1 MKRPVKRVV
10 FYLGVA
16 LLVVAGV
23 MAGRDLMA
31 PKGWQVD
38 VPSSRTQ
45 GAALIGG
52 PFTLVDHT
60 GKAVTEADFRGRFM
74 FIYFG
79 FTYCPDACPTALT
92 TMAEALD
99 IIGPAADRIVPVLI
113 SIDPERDTPEQLA
126 MYVRHFHPSLVGLTG
141 SADQVAAAAKAFRVY
156 YAKAKEEGSDEG
168 DYTMDHTSII
178 YLMGPDGK
186 FRVHFSGHA
195 TSPEDLAKGILDV
208 L

>member
-1 MKRPVKRVV
+1 MKRPVKRIV

-16 LLVVAGV
+16 LLVVAGF
-23 MAGRDLMA
+23 MAGRDMMA
-31 PKGWQVD
+31 PKGWLVD
-38 VPSSRTQ
+38 TPSSQSR

-60 GKAVTEADFRGRFM
+60 GKTVTEADFRGRFL

-92 TMAEALD
+92 AMAEALD
-99 IIGPAADRIVPVLI
+99 IIGPAADRIVPVFI
-113 SIDPERDTPEQLA
+113 SVDPERDTPEQMA
-126 MYVRHFHPSLVGLTG
+126 MYVRHFHPALVGLTG
-141 SADQVAAAAKAFRVY
+141 SADQVAAAAKAYRVY
-156 YAKAKEEGSDEG
+156 YAKATEEGSDEG
-168 DYTMDHTSII
+168 EYTMDHTSIV

-186 FRVHFSGHA
+186 FRTHFSGHA
-195 TSPEDLAKGILDV
+195 TSPETMAKGILDV